1 MNREPITLHNLL
13 MRARL
18 QDQKYVWRNYRK
30 DVFLL
35 GNSLCFIFHAIPN
48 GGRMWFRAAIFI
60 WRAVCAHLPI
70 SHHYDLKKSIIEMLN
85 NFSFVLV
92 KAYWNSQVIQRCY
105 QLNAYR
111 NSWRSDKT
119 FTWKSSFLNSPVK
132 IKVILYG
139 QQSTLQ

>member
-1 MNREPITLHNLL
+1 MVGSDMNREPITLYNLL

-60 WRAVCAHLPI
+60 WRAVCGHLPV

-85 NFSFVLV
+85 NFSFVLCKNWTTDSLLNFHCV
-92 KAYWNSQVIQRCY
+92 CKTSCIHIANKHEKNFYCKYYIQ
-105 QLNAYR
+105 
-111 NSWRSDKT
+111 
-119 FTWKSSFLNSPVK
+119 
-132 IKVILYG
+132 
-139 QQSTLQ
+139 